1 MNRTIETQLKNND
14 MTKLYNVLAEL
25 SDPKE
30 IAQLLRDLLTLEE
43 LQEAGRR
50 LAVAERLNNGE
61 TQRSIAA
68 QAGVSTATVSRVNSW
83 LHHGTGGYQL
93 ALKRMH

>member
-68 QAGVSTATVSRVNSW
+68 QTGVSTATVSRVNSW
-83 LHHGTGGYQL
+83 LHHGTGGYRL

>member
-1 MNRTIETQLKNND
+1 MKREIETQLKNDD
-14 MTKLYNVLAEL
+14 MAKLYNVLAEL

-43 LQEAGRR
+43 LGEAGRR
-50 LAVAERLNNGE
+50 LAVAKRLSNGE

-68 QAGVSTATVSRVNSW
+68 QTGVSTATVSRVNSW

-93 ALKRMH
+93 ALKHMH